1 MEPEDPDR
9 PDGAPSSPEELPV
22 PPPTPPEITPPSL
35 IARAGRLVIDVA
47 PLRASRQFRLLWTAE
62 SVSDVGTHITEVAV
76 AYQVFQITHS
86 PLAVGLLGLCQ
97 LVPLLSLSV
106 VGGAVADRT
115 DRRRLLRLTFAVL
128 PLLSAALAV
137 NALLSRPHLW
147 VLYAFATLTAAA
159 YALYS
164 PTARST
170 PPLFFPKEELPAVF
184 AISSVSHSFGALFGP
199 AVAGVLIAA
208 IGLAGTY
215 LIDVATF
222 LVGLGTLAR
231 MAPIPT
237 FRDEHGPGFVQS
249 VREGLRF
256 LKGRPVLQSTFTFD
270 LNAMVFGFPTA
281 LFPAMAERIGG
292 GARTVGFLFAAPYAG
307 SVIITLL
314 SGRAKHLR
322 RQGLAVMLSIVA
334 WGAFLVGF
342 GLSTT
347 LWLSLLLLA
356 GAGAADMWS
365 GIFRTTIAQTVVPDP
380 MRGRLSGIELA
391 VVATGPALGD
401 LEAGAVA
408 SLVSVPFSIV
418 SGGLACIAGVGIL
431 GAFFPQ
437 FARYDV
443 RDPTP

>member
-1 MEPEDPDR
+1 VSDPRDEF
-9 PDGAPSSPEELPV
+9 PLPPV
-22 PPPTPPEITPPSL
+22 TPPDITPPSL
-35 IARAGRLVIDVA
+35 LARAGRLVIDIA
-47 PLRASRQFRLLWTAE
+47 PLRSSRQFRLLWTGE

-86 PLAVGLLGLCQ
+86 PFAVGLLGLCQ

-106 VGGAVADRT
+106 VGGAIADRT

-184 AISSVSHSFGALFGP
+184 AISSISHGFGALFGP
-199 AVAGVLIAA
+199 AVSGVLIAS
-208 IGLAGTY
+208 IGLPGTY

-222 LVGLGTLAR
+222 LVALGALAR
-231 MAPIPT
+231 LDPIPQV
-237 FRDEHGPGFVQS
+237 RDEHPPFLES
-249 VREGLRF
+249 LREGIRY

-292 GARTVGFLFAAPYAG
+292 GAQTVGFLYAAPYAG
-307 SVIITLL
+307 SVLITVL
-314 SGRAKHLR
+314 SGRAKHVR
-322 RQGLAVMLSIVA
+322 RQGLAVMLSIAA
-334 WGAFLVGF
+334 WGAFLVAF

-347 LWLSLLLLA
+347 LWISLVMLA
-356 GAGAADMWS
+356 AAGAADMWS
-365 GIFRTTIAQTVVPDP
+365 GIFRTTIAQTVVSDE

-431 GAFFPQ
+431 GALFPQ
-437 FARYDV
+437 FAKYDA
-443 RDPTP
+443 RHPTP